1 MIVDEKS
8 KPNFRL
14 STNFDVTEISYV
26 YNGGG
31 VRTPRSVLP
40 SSRPLSL
47 VGWGWRDRET
57 PRDAGWDGN
66 DENDFEN
73 GPTEGGINGSNMHA
87 LNLSQN

>member
-31 VRTPRSVLP
+31 GPHTPVGSTIQAPPVFGGMGMARSRNSP
-40 SSRPLSL
+40 GCGM
-47 VGWGWRDRET
+47 GWK
-57 PRDAGWDGN
+57 
-66 DENDFEN
+66 
-73 GPTEGGINGSNMHA
+73 
-87 LNLSQN
+87 